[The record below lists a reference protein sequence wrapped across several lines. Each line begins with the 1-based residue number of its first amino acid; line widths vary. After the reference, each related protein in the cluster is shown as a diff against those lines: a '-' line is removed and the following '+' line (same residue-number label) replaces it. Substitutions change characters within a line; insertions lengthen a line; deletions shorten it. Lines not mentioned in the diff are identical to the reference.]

1 MVRLIL
7 ALSCFVIFFGNI
19 GLNEASSE
27 VPYWAGHKAKLYA
40 ETPFG
45 AHECE
50 LTIEYTSD
58 GKHYSASLEI
68 PTSQNAVG
76 GGSCR
81 GLVDKEGNLE
91 RKDCTPGQWAP
102 RTLAGTVTKPILES
116 EHASST
122 SGGCKWADK
131 TLQKKH
137 KTINSQLDKP
147 KRKNNLSNNKT
158 KDKQTGKSK
167 TLLLEKYKTEC
178 LELGFAKGTEKF
190 GDCVMKLI
198 NM

>member
-131 TLQKKH
+131 TLQKKQPSILMRDVAFSII
-137 KTINSQLDKP
+137 KEGG
-147 KRKNNLSNNKT
+147 KRWLVLYLHGKIAAEANKLY
-158 KDKQTGKSK
+158 GR
-167 TLLLEKYKTEC
+167 
-178 LELGFAKGTEKF
+178 
-190 GDCVMKLI
+190 
-198 NM
+198 